1 MSVET
6 FTLPCMSATPLGVRI
21 GELSRRVGVAPE
33 TLRAWE
39 RRYGVLRPG
48 RTDAGYRVYGRDD
61 ELRARRMRELID
73 GGWAAG
79 EAAHAVT
86 EPAAPPALAPPAE
99 AAEELLRA
107 LLDFDSAEAHAAF
120 DRLLAARSL
129 DGALR
134 DVVLPVLHEAGE
146 RWARGEITVAQEH
159 YATELLAGRLRG
171 LAREWDEG
179 LGPRA
184 VLACPSGERHDIGLL
199 CCGLALH
206 RRGWRVTYLG
216 PDTPVQAVAS
226 TVSTVAPALVVIG
239 VLQSETLHAA
249 APDLAELAGQV
260 AVAVGGAG
268 ATPGLAAAARAR
280 HLDTDPVT
288 AAGELSRGRG

>member
-1 MSVET
+1 MT
-6 FTLPCMSATPLGVRI
+6 AIPLGVRI

-39 RRYGVLRPG
+39 RRYGVLTPA

-61 ELRARRMRELID
+61 ELRARRMQGLID
-73 GGWAAG
+73 DGWAAG
-79 EAAHAVT
+79 EAARAVT
-86 EPAAPPALAPPAE
+86 EPTVPPAPPPPAA
-99 AAEELLRA
+99 AAEELVRA
-107 LLDFDSAEAHAAF
+107 LLDFDSAEAHAAI
-120 DRLLAARSL
+120 DRVFAARTL

-134 DVVLPVLHEAGE
+134 DVVLPVLREVGE
-146 RWARGEITVAQEH
+146 GWERGEVTVAQEH

-171 LAREWDEG
+171 LAREWDDG

-184 VLACPSGERHDIGLL
+184 VLACPPGERHDIGLL

-216 PDTPVQAVAS
+216 PDTPVEALAGTVG
-226 TVSTVAPALVVIG
+226 TVSPALVVIG
-239 VLQSETLHAA
+239 VLQPGPLHDA
-249 APDLAELAGQV
+249 APELAVLAEEV

-268 ATPGLAAAARAR
+268 ATWALAAAAGAR

-288 AAGELSRGRG
+288 AAVELSRDRA

>member
-1 MSVET
+1 MT
-6 FTLPCMSATPLGVRI
+6 APPLGVRI

-39 RRYGVLRPG
+39 RRYGVLCPA
-48 RTDAGYRVYGRDD
+48 RTDAGYRIYDRDD
-61 ELRARRMRELID
+61 ELRARRMRQLID

-79 EAAHAVT
+79 EAAGAVT
-86 EPAAPPALAPPAE
+86 EPAAPPVLAPPA
-99 AAEELLRA
+99 AAVGELLGA
-107 LLDFDSAEAHAAF
+107 LLHYASAEAHATF

-134 DVVLPVLHEAGE
+134 DVVLPVLHEIGE
-146 RWARGEITVAQEH
+146 RWARGEISIAQEH

-171 LAREWDEG
+171 LAREWDDG

-216 PDTPVQAVAS
+216 SDTPVEALTSAVS
-226 TVSTVAPALVVIG
+226 ALGPSQLVIG
-239 VLQSETLHAA
+239 VLQTETLRAI
-249 APDLAELAGQV
+249 APDLAELADEV
-260 AVAVGGAG
+260 PIAVGGAG
-268 ATPGLAAAARAR
+268 ATPALAAAARAR
-280 HLDTDPVT
+280 HLDTDPVS
-288 AAGELSRGRG
+288 AAGDLSRGRG

>member
-1 MSVET
+1 MHT
-6 FTLPCMSATPLGVRI
+6 TPLGVRI

-39 RRYGVLRPG
+39 RRYGVLQPG

-61 ELRARRMRELID
+61 EVRARRMRELID
-73 GGWAAG
+73 AGWAAA

-86 EPAAPPALAPPAE
+86 ESAAPPALQPARE
-99 AAEELLRA
+99 AADELLRA
-107 LLDFDSAEAHAAF
+107 LMGYNSTEAHAAL
-120 DRLLAARSL
+120 DRVFASRSL
-129 DGALR
+129 DAALR
-134 DVVLPVLHEAGE
+134 DVVLPVLHEVGE
-146 RWARGEITVAQEH
+146 RWACSEITVAQEH
-159 YATELLAGRLRG
+159 YASELVTGRLRS
-171 LAREWDEG
+171 LAREWDDG
-179 LGPRA
+179 VGPRA

-216 PDTPVQAVAS
+216 PDTPSAALAS
-226 TVSTVAPALVVIG
+226 TVATISPALVVMG
-239 VLQSETLHAA
+239 VLQSGPLHAA
-249 APDLAELAGQV
+249 APELAELADQV

-280 HLDTDPVT
+280 LLDTDPVT
-288 AAGELSRGRG
+288 AARDLSSG

>member
-1 MSVET
+1 MT
-6 FTLPCMSATPLGVRI
+6 TTPLGVRI

-39 RRYGVLRPG
+39 RRYGVLCPG

-86 EPAAPPALAPPAE
+86 EPAAAPVLAPPA
-99 AAEELLRA
+99 AAVAELLGS
-107 LLDFDSAEAHAAF
+107 LLHYASAEAHATF

-134 DVVLPVLHEAGE
+134 DVVLPVLHEIGE
-146 RWARGEITVAQEH
+146 RWERGEISVAQEH

-171 LAREWDEG
+171 LAREWDDG

-216 PDTPVQAVAS
+216 PDTPVEALAS
-226 TVSTVAPALVVIG
+226 TVGTISASLVVIG
-239 VLQSETLHAA
+239 VLQSETLHAV
-249 APDLAELAGQV
+249 APELADLADEV
-260 AVAVGGAG
+260 ALAVGGAG
-268 ATPGLAAAARAR
+268 ATPDLAATARAT

-288 AAGELSRGRG
+288 AAGDLSRARR